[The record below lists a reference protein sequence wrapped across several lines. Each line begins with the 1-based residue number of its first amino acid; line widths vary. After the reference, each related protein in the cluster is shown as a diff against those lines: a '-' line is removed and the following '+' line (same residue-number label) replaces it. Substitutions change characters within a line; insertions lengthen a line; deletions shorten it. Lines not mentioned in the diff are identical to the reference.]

1 MHGSILIEAL
11 MSCKLYL
18 QGMKRSSK
26 AMETANHPPT
36 FARLPR
42 VAFVR
47 RYTLHRAVLLLAL
60 WYDRHLQRHDLAL
73 LDTRML
79 RDLGLDA
86 DEARRECAKPFW
98 R

>member
-1 MHGSILIEAL
+1 MEIANQ
-11 MSCKLYL
+11 L
-18 QGMKRSSK
+18 QASRQLS
-26 AMETANHPPT
+26 
-36 FARLPR
+36 RI
-42 VAFVR
+42 AFVPR
-47 RYTLHRAVLLLAL
+47 FTLHRATSILAL

-86 DEARRECAKPFW
+86 DDVGRECAKPFW

>member
-1 MHGSILIEAL
+1 
-11 MSCKLYL
+11 MSCKFYL

-26 AMETANHPPT
+26 AMETANHPRA
-36 FARLPR
+36 FARLPH

-47 RYTLHRAVLLLAL
+47 HFTLHRAVLLLAL

-86 DEARRECAKPFW
+86 GEARRECAKPFW